1 MAPLRALGIAAVA
14 FFCVQCGGDD
24 GSGGGGESDDGSGG
38 SSGTGGSTT
47 VPPACAARTPADDS
61 FTPVV
66 QDISVTGVVSD
77 IFTDYFTGDVAIA
90 EDVLVV
96 GVPSWLSMV
105 ETDRAAVLVYR
116 FDGQS
121 FAFEQELLA
130 AAPADP
136 TSRFGDSVEISH
148 TGQTVIVGNDRSAF
162 IFRYDGEQ
170 WAGGEELAPRNE
182 GDAIATVS
190 VTDERAAVGY
200 YKNGDLPGSVYV
212 YRYDGA
218 SWVVEERIIDERF
231 QSSSG
236 TAAVIDGERLVIANR
251 AGGGGF
257 AYSFDGSAWVQTQ
270 QLGLSGSLAMQG
282 DHFIGRNSNQVE
294 IFEHDGTEW
303 VNCGN
308 EPCNDQCDISVYGS
322 RIALGGAPSYSGTH
336 FGHVYSFDGTEWGET
351 HRTAFDARTTDI
363 GRSFA
368 VFGDEG
374 FVEDQLE
381 VVQIAP
387 WP

>member
-1 MAPLRALGIAAVA
+1 MARLRALGVAVIA
-14 FFCVQCGGDD
+14 FFCTQCGSDEDAGEGGD
-24 GSGGGGESDDGSGG
+24 SEGGGGAT
-38 SSGTGGSTT
+38 SGTGGGAP
-47 VPPACAARTPADDS
+47 VPPACAARTPADSS
-61 FTPVV
+61 FAAVV
-66 QDISVTGVVSD
+66 QNISVTGVVSD
-77 IFTDYFTGDVAIA
+77 TFTDYFTGDVAIA

-96 GVPSWLSMV
+96 GLTSWLSMV

-121 FAFEQELLA
+121 FAFEQELVA

-136 TSRFGDSVEISH
+136 TSRYGDSVEISH
-148 TGQTVIVGNDRSAF
+148 TGRTIIVGNDGSAF
-162 IFRYDGEQ
+162 IFRYDGSE
-170 WAGGEELAPRNE
+170 WTGGDELAPRNE
-182 GDAIATVS
+182 EDAISTVS

-212 YRYDGA
+212 YRFDGA
-218 SWVVEERIIDERF
+218 SWVVEQRIIDERF

-236 TAAVIDGERLVIANR
+236 TGAVIDGERLVIANR
-251 AGGGGF
+251 AGGGGY
-257 AYSFDGSAWVQTQ
+257 AYSFDGAAWVETQ
-270 QLGLSGSLAMQG
+270 NLGLSGSLAMHG

-294 IFEHDGTEW
+294 IFEYSGTEW

-308 EPCNDQCDISVYGS
+308 EPCNDQCDISLYGS

-336 FGHVYSFDGTEWGET
+336 FGHVYSFDGTEWIET
-351 HRTAFDARTTDI
+351 HRSAFDARSVDI

-368 VFGDEG
+368 VFGNEG
-374 FVEDQLE
+374 AVENQLE
-381 VVQIAP
+381 VVQIAA

>member
-1 MAPLRALGIAAVA
+1 
-14 FFCVQCGGDD
+14 
-24 GSGGGGESDDGSGG
+24 
-38 SSGTGGSTT
+38 
-47 VPPACAARTPADDS
+47 
-61 FTPVV
+61 
-66 QDISVTGVVSD
+66 
-77 IFTDYFTGDVAIA
+77 
-90 EDVLVV
+90 
-96 GVPSWLSMV
+96 V
-105 ETDRAAVLVYR
+105 ETDRPAVLVYR

-121 FAFEQELLA
+121 FVFEQELLV

-148 TGQTVIVGNDRSAF
+148 TGQTIIVGNDSSAF
-162 IFRYDGEQ
+162 IFRYDGSE
-170 WAGGEELAPRNE
+170 WVGGEELAPRNE
-182 GDAIATVS
+182 GDGLATVS

-212 YRYDGA
+212 YRYDEA
-218 SWVVEERIIDERF
+218 SWVVEERIVDERF

-236 TAAVIDGERLVIANR
+236 TATVIDGERLVIANR
-251 AGGGGF
+251 AGGGGY
-257 AYSFDGSAWVQTQ
+257 AYSFDGSAWLETQ

-282 DHFIGRNSNQVE
+282 DHFIGRNQNQVE

-308 EPCNDQCDISVYGS
+308 EPCNDQCDISLYGS

-336 FGHVYSFDGTEWGET
+336 YGHVYSFDGSEWVET
-351 HRTAFDARTTDI
+351 HRTAFDARNADI

-368 VFGDEG
+368 VFSDEG
-374 FVEDQLE
+374 FIENQLE
-381 VVQIAP
+381 VVQIAA